1 MKKKFLKIFSF
12 LIFNKFL
19 INISLNIIK
28 LLNYQIYSRNF
39 LNKFFYRILQI
50 YYDKITDPEN
60 YRFINKKLYI
70 IKGKKFSDLIKK
82 KYLLNMPNTGEHYDH
97 KHILKINNYDISKIM
112 YKSFHFREVFK
123 CYEYIKLIEGSNHL
137 GEILLAQLG
146 SASGH
151 DLIWVLKNTGIKNL
165 ISTDIS
171 QEALDFQKKNIFKQ
185 DFIMN
190 KNDEIKV
197 EFAKMS
203 CLELSE
209 YLIDPK
215 FQDKIKVVFG
225 KGSLQYETPEN
236 VIIFFNN
243 ISNIKNLY
251 LSISQPLKSNFLAFS
266 NANFLSSY
274 RGQFSFNHNYK
285 IISEKSGMRTIK
297 YSSVDC
303 DGVSNINLLAKS
315 E

>member
-1 MKKKFLKIFSF
+1 
-12 LIFNKFL
+12 
-19 INISLNIIK
+19 
-28 LLNYQIYSRNF
+28 
-39 LNKFFYRILQI
+39 
-50 YYDKITDPEN
+50 
-60 YRFINKKLYI
+60 
-70 IKGKKFSDLIKK
+70 
-82 KYLLNMPNTGEHYDH
+82 
-97 KHILKINNYDISKIM
+97 
-112 YKSFHFREVFK
+112 
-123 CYEYIKLIEGSNHL
+123 
-137 GEILLAQLG
+137 
-146 SASGH
+146 
-151 DLIWVLKNTGIKNL
+151 
-165 ISTDIS
+165 
-171 QEALDFQKKNIFKQ
+171 
-185 DFIMN
+185 
-190 KNDEIKV
+190 
-197 EFAKMS
+197 MS

-236 VIIFFNN
+236 IIIFFNN

-266 NANFLSSY
+266 NDNFLSSY

-285 IISEKSGMRTIK
+285 IISEKTGMRTIK